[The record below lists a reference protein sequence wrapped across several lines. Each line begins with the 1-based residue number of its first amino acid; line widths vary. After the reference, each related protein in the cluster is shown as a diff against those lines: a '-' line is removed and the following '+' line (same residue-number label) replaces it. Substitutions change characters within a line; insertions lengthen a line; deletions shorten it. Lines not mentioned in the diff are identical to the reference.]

1 MVLSL
6 QQEQAMY
13 MSEKQCLQEMPSSV
27 ISAILQEHDNIT
39 FIVTSSIDKNL
50 QLNLTTMKPHH
61 MNLLIR
67 LSELS

>member
-13 MSEKQCLQEMPSSV
+13 MSEKQCLQEMASSV

-39 FIVTSSIDKNL
+39 FIITLSIDKNL

-61 MNLLIR
+61 MNLLIQ